1 MMLLGFRVGEASRTA
16 IGFLLLFCL
25 LASCGEATSYL
36 DWQKCLGGSRSDYAQ
51 SIQQTADGG
60 YIVAGDTNSNNG
72 NMSGNNG
79 QWDYWIVKLDQSG
92 NLIWQR
98 CLGGSQDEYAQSVQ
112 QTADGGY
119 AVAGFT
125 NSNDGDVR
133 GNHGYYDYWVVKL
146 GEINCTITSP
156 DVVSSGS
163 TGNVASTAESG
174 AAYAW
179 SITNGAITSASNAQS
194 ITFSAGASGT
204 TRLTANVIK
213 KGSWDKCYKDIAIS
227 LADCSW
233 SSSSPVSNGTAVQFT
248 GPAGMDSYRWEF
260 GDGVVSLAKDPD
272 HLYSAP
278 KTYAVSLTMTKSG
291 CSKSCAGQVEVRGP
305 DCRWTSN
312 APVCNGTPVQFMGPA
327 GKDSYFWELGDG
339 AVSSAQSPAHLYAA
353 SGTYL
358 VSFWAGKGGCI
369 KICTKTVEVKGPDC
383 RWTSNAPVC
392 NGTPVQFTGPSGM
405 GAYEWKF
412 GDGNTSSDQD
422 PKHLYYLSPGTYAV
436 NLTVAK
442 DDCSNKCSK
451 DITVTAGPD
460 CSWTS
465 NAPVCE
471 GTPVQFTG
479 PGGMDAYQ
487 WEFGDGSTSSNK
499 DQSHL
504 YLSPGTYAV
513 NLTVAKGSCIK
524 SCTGTVVVHAINY
537 IEWQK
542 CLGGSGYDNSRRV
555 QQTADGGYVVAGL
568 AASNDGDVSSNHGGF
583 DFWVVKLDPSGNL
596 VWQKCLGGTNA
607 DSASGIQQ
615 TTDGG
620 YVVVGYTYSN
630 NGNVSGKHGDW
641 DWWIARL
648 DPSGNPVWGKCLGGS
663 NEDFAQ
669 SVQQTADDEYIIAG
683 YTHSEDGDVKGNH
696 GGSDYW
702 IVQLDGI
709 NAPDVVCSGST
720 GNVASVALSGAS
732 YAWYIT
738 NGEITSASNAQS
750 ITFTAGI
757 SGTVSLRVIMGKD
770 DHWDNGYKDIAINLP
785 DCSWTSKAPV
795 CDGTPVQFTGPSGMD
810 SYNWDFG
817 DGAVSSEKD
826 PSHLYAA
833 TRNYTV
839 NLTVTKAGCSRTSSG
854 SVFFRPMPDC
864 SWTPNAPVCD
874 GTIVQFNGPAGMDNY
889 QWDFGDGQ
897 VSSRED
903 SMHLYRGPGTYAAKL
918 TVTQCGIVKSCPGTI
933 KVKPQANCS
942 WSSNAPTCNGTPVQF
957 KGPAGMEA
965 YRWEFGDGKISL
977 LKDPSHLYPAPGNY
991 SVSLWTKKEGC
1002 TKICKGSVVVAAPP
1016 DCSWTS
1022 NSPVCYGT
1030 PVQFTGPSGMDSCQ
1044 WDFGDGQVSSAQNP
1058 AHLYSAPGT
1067 YTVDLTA
1074 ANDGCSNTCTKK
1086 VDILSR
1092 PDCRWTSSSP
1102 VCNGTPINFTG
1113 PSGVDSYFWDFGDG
1127 QNSSAQNPVHLY
1139 SAPAIYTVN
1148 LKAAKDGGT
1157 KSCAGKVEVMGRGCS
1172 WSSNSPVCNGTA
1184 VRFTGPTGM
1193 DSYLWEFGDG
1203 AVSSDKDP
1211 SHLYRAPGTYT
1222 VNLTA
1227 VKGSCIKKCTKNVEV
1242 RTPAACGRAI
1252 CIEWQRCLGGSQDE
1266 YAQSVQ
1272 QTADG
1277 GYIAAGYTQ
1286 SNDGDVSG
1294 NHSAKDFWVVKLDP
1308 SGNKTWQKCL
1318 GGSGNDE
1325 AYSVRQT
1332 AEGGYVVAGATASND
1347 YDVGGN
1353 HGAKDFWVVKL
1364 NESGNLIWQ
1373 KCLGGSGD
1381 DDASSVRQTADEGYV
1396 VAGYTKSND
1405 GNVSGNHGGEDFWIV
1420 KLDNLGKLVWQK
1432 CLGGKLGEQG
1442 MHGEQAWSIQQT
1454 ADGGYVVA
1462 GHATSPDGDVGGTHG
1477 KLNYSDYWVVKL
1489 DASGN
1494 KTWQK
1499 CLGGRYIDEARSI
1512 QQTADGGYVVAGYG
1526 YSDDGDAT
1534 GNHGNTKDYWVVKLN
1549 RSGNLEWQKSLGGFK
1564 NEEAHSVSQT
1574 ADGGYVVVGYTESN
1588 DGDVSGKNNARDLW
1602 AVKLDL
1608 SGNLVWQKCL
1618 GGSGTD
1624 EARSILTIDGGY
1636 LVAGATASNDNDV
1649 SGNHGGLDVWVVKLR
1664 EIDCTITAPDVVC
1677 SGSTGNSASIAESG
1691 AAYSWSITNGEV
1703 TSASNAQ
1710 SINFTAGSQGTATL
1724 RVIVIGDGC
1733 SKDCSKEISIL
1744 SRPDCS
1750 WTSNAPVCNGTPVQF
1765 SCLSG
1770 RDSYQWEFGDGAV
1783 SSSKDPAHIYSAP
1796 GSYPVNLTVTKDGCS
1811 KTCKGSVTIKPMPD
1825 CSWTSNSPVCNGTPV
1840 QFTGPAG
1847 MDSYNWD
1854 FGDGAASSAQGASHL
1869 YSAPGNY
1876 TVSLNATK
1884 DSCSKTC
1891 TGSVVVKVP
1900 DCSWTSSSPV
1910 CNGTAVVFD
1919 GPSGMDSYQWDFGD
1933 GSESREEDPV
1943 YLYSAHGTYTVML
1956 AVKAGNINKSC
1967 PGSVVVRSQT
1977 DCGRT
1982 SNTPAPDGTAAQL
1995 SAPMGTDSSR
2005 GELGGVQAN
2014 SRENSVRIYPG

>member
-1 MMLLGFRVGEASRTA
+1 MEMRLGSLAGGKLLAA
-16 IGFLLLFCL
+16 IELLLLICL
-25 LASCGEATSYL
+25 LLPSAEATGHIVWQKCLGGPDSDIAHSFQQAADGGYIVAGGTHSWEEGVDDNNGYWDYWIVKLDQNNSVKWKKCFGGIWDETAYSIQQTVDGGYIVAGSTHSKNGDVSGIHRDDDCKDDICKSCPADFWVVKLSSSGKREWRKCLGGTKDDVAYSVQQTKEGGYIVAGSARSNDGDVTGLHGGKDFWVVKVVEGEINCTITAPDSLCPNSIGNVASTAEPGAVYVWTIGNGTITSANNTQSITFTAEAYGPVSLNVYVEKYGYWDKGYKDIPVALANCRWTSKSPVCINSRVFFYGPAGMDSYQWDFGDGSQGSGRNANNTYSAPGNYKVRL
-36 DWQKCLGGSRSDYAQ
+36 NTTLRGCSKICTGTVRVLSGPKCSWTSKSYVCEDEKVQFTGPAMMDSCYRELGDGQNSTAEDPSHLYSHLGTRNVNLTVSCCGSQRTGAGPVEVRQPTRANRSCIEWQKCLGGSEDDEAKSVRRTADGGYIVAGYTKSNNGDVSGCHGKKDFWVVKLNATGNLTWQRCLGGSGDDRAQSVRQTADGGYIVAGYTYSNNGDVKGLHGESDYWVVKLDPSGNLTWQ
-51 SIQQTADGG
+51 SCLGGSSQDEAHDIQQTADGG
-60 YIVAGDTNSNNG
+60 YIVAGGTH
-72 NMSGNNG
+72 
-79 QWDYWIVKLDQSG
+79 
-92 NLIWQR
+92 
-98 CLGGSQDEYAQSVQ
+98 
-112 QTADGGY
+112 
-119 AVAGFT
+119 
-125 NSNDGDVR
+125 SNDGNVS
-133 GNHGYYDYWVVKL
+133 GNHGD
-146 GEINCTITSP
+146 
-156 DVVSSGS
+156 
-163 TGNVASTAESG
+163 
-174 AAYAW
+174 
-179 SITNGAITSASNAQS
+179 
-194 ITFSAGASGT
+194 
-204 TRLTANVIK
+204 
-213 KGSWDKCYKDIAIS
+213 WDWWI
-227 LADCSW
+227 
-233 SSSSPVSNGTAVQFT
+233 
-248 GPAGMDSYRWEF
+248 
-260 GDGVVSLAKDPD
+260 
-272 HLYSAP
+272 
-278 KTYAVSLTMTKSG
+278 
-291 CSKSCAGQVEVRGP
+291 VR
-305 DCRWTSN
+305 
-312 APVCNGTPVQFMGPA
+312 
-327 GKDSYFWELGDG
+327 
-339 AVSSAQSPAHLYAA
+339 
-353 SGTYL
+353 
-358 VSFWAGKGGCI
+358 
-369 KICTKTVEVKGPDC
+369 
-383 RWTSNAPVC
+383 
-392 NGTPVQFTGPSGM
+392 
-405 GAYEWKF
+405 
-412 GDGNTSSDQD
+412 
-422 PKHLYYLSPGTYAV
+422 
-436 NLTVAK
+436 
-442 DDCSNKCSK
+442 
-451 DITVTAGPD
+451 
-460 CSWTS
+460 
-465 NAPVCE
+465 
-471 GTPVQFTG
+471 
-479 PGGMDAYQ
+479 
-487 WEFGDGSTSSNK
+487 
-499 DQSHL
+499 
-504 YLSPGTYAV
+504 
-513 NLTVAKGSCIK
+513 
-524 SCTGTVVVHAINY
+524 
-537 IEWQK
+537 
-542 CLGGSGYDNSRRV
+542 
-555 QQTADGGYVVAGL
+555 
-568 AASNDGDVSSNHGGF
+568 
-583 DFWVVKLDPSGNL
+583 LDPSGNL
-596 VWQKCLGGTNA
+596 VG
-607 DSASGIQQ
+607 
-615 TTDGG
+615 
-620 YVVVGYTYSN
+620 
-630 NGNVSGKHGDW
+630 
-641 DWWIARL
+641 
-648 DPSGNPVWGKCLGGS
+648 GKCLGGS
-663 NEDFAQ
+663 DSDAAN
-669 SVQQTADDEYIIAG
+669 SVQQIADGRYVVAG
-683 YTHSEDGDVKGNH
+683 YTDSEDGDVGGNH

-702 IVQLDGI
+702 IVQLDEI

-785 DCSWTSKAPV
+785 DCSWTSNAPV

-833 TRNYTV
+833 PRNYTV
-839 NLTVTKAGCSRTSSG
+839 NLTVTKAGCSRTCSG

-864 SWTPNAPVCD
+864 SWTSNAPVCD

-1002 TKICKGSVVVAAPP
+1002 TKICKGSVVVAAPL

-1022 NSPVCYGT
+1022 N
-1030 PVQFTGPSGMDSCQ
+1030 
-1044 WDFGDGQVSSAQNP
+1044 A
-1058 AHLYSAPGT
+1058 
-1067 YTVDLTA
+1067 
-1074 ANDGCSNTCTKK
+1074 
-1086 VDILSR
+1086 
-1092 PDCRWTSSSP
+1092 
-1102 VCNGTPINFTG
+1102 
-1113 PSGVDSYFWDFGDG
+1113 
-1127 QNSSAQNPVHLY
+1127 
-1139 SAPAIYTVN
+1139 
-1148 LKAAKDGGT
+1148 
-1157 KSCAGKVEVMGRGCS
+1157 
-1172 WSSNSPVCNGTA
+1172 PVCNGTA

-1227 VKGSCIKKCTKNVEV
+1227 AKGSCRKKCTKNVEV

-1252 CIEWQRCLGGSQDE
+1252 CIEWQRCLGGRSDE

-1325 AYSVRQT
+1325 ASSVRQT
-1332 AEGGYVVAGATASND
+1332 AEGGYVVAGATGSND
-1347 YDVGGN
+1347 YDVSGN

-1373 KCLGGSGD
+1373 KCLGGSSD
-1381 DDASSVRQTADEGYV
+1381 DEASSVRQTADEGYV

-1442 MHGEQAWSIQQT
+1442 MPGEQAWSIQQT

-1649 SGNHGGLDVWVVKLR
+1649 SGNHGGLDFWVVKLR

-1677 SGSTGNSASIAESG
+1677 SGSTGNSASTAESG

-1750 WTSNAPVCNGTPVQF
+1750 WTSNAPVCNGTP
-1765 SCLSG
+1765 
-1770 RDSYQWEFGDGAV
+1770 A
-1783 SSSKDPAHIYSAP
+1783 
-1796 GSYPVNLTVTKDGCS
+1796 
-1811 KTCKGSVTIKPMPD
+1811 
-1825 CSWTSNSPVCNGTPV
+1825 

-1847 MDSYNWD
+1847 MDAYQWD
-1854 FGDGAASSAQGASHL
+1854 FGDGAASSAQDASHL
-1869 YSAPGNY
+1869 YSAPGTYSVN
-1876 TVSLNATK
+1876 LKATK
-1884 DSCSKTC
+1884 DGCSKTC
-1891 TGSVVVKVP
+1891 AGSV
-1900 DCSWTSSSPV
+1900 
-1910 CNGTAVVFD
+1910 
-1919 GPSGMDSYQWDFGD
+1919 
-1933 GSESREEDPV
+1933 E
-1943 YLYSAHGTYTVML
+1943 
-1956 AVKAGNINKSC
+1956 
-1967 PGSVVVRSQT
+1967 VRSQT

-1982 SNTPAPDGTAAQL
+1982 SNVPAPNGTAAQFA
-1995 SAPMGTDSSR
+1995 APVGTDPSR
-2005 GELGGVQAN
+2005 GEFVDCQA
-2014 SRENSVRIYPG
+2014 SPREDRVRIYPG